1 MAAVVHSWLAIVI
14 GPLILI
20 FLGFLLVWLV
30 RELLRLSA
38 EHEFPS
44 FESTWGGLG
53 RGLGGWSMNRMMVI
67 AVLTFI
73 VLLIFGSVS
82 FELLT
87 NEGGSTSNTEAYE
100 KPGISVQ
107 EDKSKATAAGAVNSG
122 GTKTAGPATPAAADG
137 STSGVRST
145 TKE

>member
-20 FLGFLLVWLV
+20 FLGFLLVRLV

-87 NEGGSTSNTEAYE
+87 NEGGSTSNTEAS
-100 KPGISVQ
+100 KKSGTAVQ

-122 GTKTAGPATPAAADG
+122 GTKTATPAAADG